1 MKRALFLLILLI
13 PCLAW
18 GYQDHRGRNLDSLER
33 VAARYT
39 PDRLATA
46 SAEEKEAYA
55 RLCLERSGKADLEL
69 RLLKDDH
76 YEKI

>member
-46 SAEEKEAYA
+46 SAEEK
-55 RLCLERSGKADLEL
+55 
-69 RLLKDDH
+69 
-76 YEKI
+76 